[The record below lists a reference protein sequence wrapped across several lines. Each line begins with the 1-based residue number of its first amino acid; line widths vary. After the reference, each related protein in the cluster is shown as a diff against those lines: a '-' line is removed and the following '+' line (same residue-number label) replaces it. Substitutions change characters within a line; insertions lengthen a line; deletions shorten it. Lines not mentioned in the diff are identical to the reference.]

1 MEMTTQVQNKVK
13 MYHAW
18 KIGQINIQ
26 SCSDDIKLDFT
37 LQECNRA
44 NLDVVCIQEVRRLN
58 SGSVNHLGYN
68 FFWNGLKRCKRHG
81 VGIAIKECSYI
92 TIESIL
98 NHNERMMAADI
109 TVQGCKIRIVSCY
122 APTLQTAFSTK
133 QAFYRDLTKI
143 CQTEHNRKVIIEG
156 DFNAELK
163 ACRMHS
169 CFDGSSAP
177 SSQDISQDNE
187 NAVLFLEFCH
197 KMELS
202 ILNTWYC
209 HPLHHRVTWH
219 HPNGHT
225 KKVYDYSLSRSWL
238 RQFVNNVRVR
248 NSYFHSDHRM
258 VVTHLK
264 TPANKAARRFKRP
277 RRVNNKVNMECL
289 QNDEACQNVR
299 DKIADY
305 IEQNTWPTS
314 LDEMHMHLINALKNG
329 KQQLPKMAKIKQT
342 IPWKHDEVLADLH
355 SDRITIRKQPDNE
368 QNKAKLKQLGKN
380 IKARVKVIQNKILKN
395 KGQEL
400 NEAKQHRQVSKLWK
414 KAKSHD
420 SVIIRKPKPIPC
432 PGLDTHFKKHFN
444 QDHSSL
450 VTPEEIIDPPDYIQI
465 LQDSNNAIINSSPST
480 NEISAAIKQ
489 LNNGKSSID
498 IEPEIIKLAD
508 SVSTFKDSLKDY
520 FDKIWTDKEVPKQ
533 WRSSKITPI
542 RKRKGSV

>member
-1 MEMTTQVQNKVK
+1 
-13 MYHAW
+13 
-18 KIGQINIQ
+18 
-26 SCSDDIKLDFT
+26 
-37 LQECNRA
+37 
-44 NLDVVCIQEVRRLN
+44 
-58 SGSVNHLGYN
+58 
-68 FFWNGLKRCKRHG
+68 
-81 VGIAIKECSYI
+81 
-92 TIESIL
+92 
-98 NHNERMMAADI
+98 
-109 TVQGCKIRIVSCY
+109 
-122 APTLQTAFSTK
+122 
-133 QAFYRDLTKI
+133 
-143 CQTEHNRKVIIEG
+143 
-156 DFNAELK
+156 
-163 ACRMHS
+163 
-169 CFDGSSAP
+169 
-177 SSQDISQDNE
+177 
-187 NAVLFLEFCH
+187 
-197 KMELS
+197 
-202 ILNTWYC
+202 
-209 HPLHHRVTWH
+209 
-219 HPNGHT
+219 
-225 KKVYDYSLSRSWL
+225 
-238 RQFVNNVRVR
+238 
-248 NSYFHSDHRM
+248 M

-305 IEQNTWPTS
+305 IEQNTSPTS

-342 IPWKHDEVLADLH
+342 IPWKHDKELANLH

-368 QNKAKLKQLGKN
+368 QNKAKLKQLRKN

-395 KGQEL
+395 KGLEL

-498 IEPEIIKLAD
+498 IEPEII
-508 SVSTFKDSLKDY
+508 
-520 FDKIWTDKEVPKQ
+520 
-533 WRSSKITPI
+533 
-542 RKRKGSV
+542 